1 MAPKNEHRLAGQW
14 FHTRPIYGYSHTTR
28 TRNASDMA
36 DAFIEISFNVAT
48 QLVVIV
54 VSRRSDWVPSPPF
67 FSRQSTASCGRLSA
81 TMGKQQSGDRIELV
95 YGSLDM
101 LILRTLRWGP
111 THGHGIAKSI
121 ERLSEETLKVEH
133 GSLYPALQRLQ
144 QEGWISAEWGVSQNK
159 QRAKYYRL
167 TAAGRRQLVAETSRW
182 ERFVRA
188 ITGVLRP
195 AGIEEGQ

>member
-1 MAPKNEHRLAGQW
+1 MAKQ
-14 FHTRPIYGYSHTTR
+14 
-28 TRNASDMA
+28 
-36 DAFIEISFNVAT
+36 
-48 QLVVIV
+48 
-54 VSRRSDWVPSPPF
+54 PS
-67 FSRQSTASCGRLSA
+67 GN
-81 TMGKQQSGDRIELV
+81 RIELV

-101 LILRTLRWGP
+101 LILRTLLWGP

-121 ERLSEETLKVEH
+121 ERRRKRLSRWST
-133 GSLYPALQRLQ
+133 GRSTPPS
-144 QEGWISAEWGVSQNK
+144 SASNRKAGFPPNWGVSKNN

-195 AGIEEGQ
+195 AESEEGQ

>member
-1 MAPKNEHRLAGQW
+1 MA
-14 FHTRPIYGYSHTTR
+14 
-28 TRNASDMA
+28 
-36 DAFIEISFNVAT
+36 
-48 QLVVIV
+48 
-54 VSRRSDWVPSPPF
+54 
-67 FSRQSTASCGRLSA
+67 
-81 TMGKQQSGDRIELV
+81 KQQPSERIELV

-101 LILRTLRWGP
+101 LILRTLLWGP

-121 ERLSEETLKVEH
+121 ERMSEDALRVEH

-144 QEGWISAEWGVSQNK
+144 QEGWLTTEWGVSKNN

-195 AGIEEGQ
+195 AE

>member
-1 MAPKNEHRLAGQW
+1 MA
-14 FHTRPIYGYSHTTR
+14 
-28 TRNASDMA
+28 
-36 DAFIEISFNVAT
+36 
-48 QLVVIV
+48 
-54 VSRRSDWVPSPPF
+54 
-67 FSRQSTASCGRLSA
+67 
-81 TMGKQQSGDRIELV
+81 KQPAEDRIELV

-121 ERLSEETLKVEH
+121 ERMSEETFKVEH

-144 QEGWISAEWGVSQNK
+144 QEGWITGEWGVSENN

-167 TAAGRRQLVAETSRW
+167 TATGRRQLAAETSRW

-188 ITGVLRP
+188 VSAVMTP
-195 AGIEEGQ
+195 AEPEEGK